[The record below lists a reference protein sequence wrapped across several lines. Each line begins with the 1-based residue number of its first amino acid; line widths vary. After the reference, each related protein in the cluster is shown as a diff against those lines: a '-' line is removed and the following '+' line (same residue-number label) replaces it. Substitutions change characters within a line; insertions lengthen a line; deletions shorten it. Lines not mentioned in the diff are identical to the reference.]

1 MQLKAVHYKGIA
13 LSGAGPVLGV
23 IVSAVAWFNNN
34 VTTPTAT
41 KVCVDGLPLTVVAG
55 VAGLVTVAGV
65 VAGVLVLLKA
75 PSTDPKVSVAAAVA
89 TGQVL
94 PVSGSPVKS

>member
-1 MQLKAVHYKGIA
+1 MKLSAVHYKGIA
-13 LSGAGPVLGV
+13 LSGAGPVIGV
-23 IVSAVAWFNNN
+23 IISAIAWFSNN

-41 KVCVDGLPLTVVAG
+41 KVCVDGLPLTVIAG

-65 VAGVLVLLKA
+65 VAGVLTLLKA
-75 PSTDPKVSVAAAVA
+75 PSTDPKVSIAAAVA

-94 PVSGSPVKS
+94 QVGGGPVKS